1 MSAQSNF
8 KTSQDVFNQEATAIA
23 KTFNRQPVVW
33 AKGEGCRLWDK
44 EGKAYLDFFS
54 GHAVMDLGYN
64 HPAQMAAMQAQLSA
78 LAHVGNL
85 YYTEAQV
92 ELAKRLTEKSFGNK
106 VLFSNSGAE
115 IVELAIKLARKW
127 AKRERPD
134 EKRFEIITM
143 KGSFHGRTYGA
154 LTATG
159 QEKYH
164 KGVEPMLPGFKYV
177 TFNNFVSAASSISNQ
192 TCAIMVEPV
201 QGEGG
206 LMPADK
212 KYLQSLRTLCDQN
225 HLLLIFDEIQCGL
238 GRLGTVN
245 AYEYFGVTPDVVL
258 VAKPLGGGLP
268 ISALITRA
276 DVASALH
283 VGDHG
288 STFGGNPVA
297 AAGGCVLLE
306 ELAKPGFLENVK
318 STGEYLA
325 QKLGALAA
333 KFPKLIKETRGA
345 GLMQGL
351 DMVHSGPDAVS
362 EAMKHGLVINCTAG
376 TVLRFLPAL
385 IIGKAEVDEAC
396 LILEKVFAA
405 LDRAK
410 EE

>member
-1 MSAQSNF
+1 MSSNSVF
-8 KTSQDVFNQEATAIA
+8 KNSQEVINQEASSIA

-33 AKGEGCRLWDK
+33 VKGEGSRLWDK
-44 EGKAYLDFFS
+44 EGKSYLDFFS

-64 HPAQMAAMQAQLSA
+64 HPAQMAAMQAQLQA
-78 LAHVGNL
+78 LPHTGNL
-85 YYTEAQV
+85 YYTEPQV
-92 ELAKRLTEKSFGNK
+92 ELAKRLAEASFGDK
-106 VLFSNSGAE
+106 VMFSNSGAE
-115 IVELAIKLARKW
+115 IIELAIKLARKW

-134 EKRFEIITM
+134 EKRYEIITM

-154 LTATG
+154 LTATA

-164 KGVEPMLPGFKYV
+164 KGIEPMLPGFKYV
-177 TFNNFVSAASSISNQ
+177 PFNNFVAVASGITNQ

-238 GRLGTVN
+238 GRLGTRH
-245 AYEYFGVTPDVVL
+245 AYEWFGVTPDVML

-268 ISALITRA
+268 ISALVTRA
-276 DVASALH
+276 DVATALQ

-297 AAGGCVLLE
+297 AAAGCVLLE
-306 ELAKPGFLENVK
+306 ELSKPGFLDQVRA
-318 STGEYLA
+318 TGEYLA
-325 QKLGALAA
+325 AKLGELAA
-333 KFPKLIKETRGA
+333 QHPNLVKEVRGA
-345 GLMQGL
+345 GLMLGMEL
-351 DMVHSGPDAVS
+351 KHSGPEAVRQ
-362 EAMKHGLVINCTAG
+362 ALQKGLVINCTAG
-376 TVLRFLPAL
+376 HVLRLLPPL
-385 IIGKAEVDEAC
+385 IIGKPEVDEAC
-396 LILEKVFAA
+396 LILKQVFEA
-405 LDRAK
+405 LERAK